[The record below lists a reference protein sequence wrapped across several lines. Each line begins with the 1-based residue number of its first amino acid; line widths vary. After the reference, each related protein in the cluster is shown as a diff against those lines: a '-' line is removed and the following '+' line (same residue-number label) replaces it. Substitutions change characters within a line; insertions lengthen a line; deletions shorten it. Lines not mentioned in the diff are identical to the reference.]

1 MHNSQL
7 TMDYFVSILYYF
19 VFFYNQRVH
28 NKKSALFQNALP
40 GFSWEIQKKFGCPP
54 PLP

>member
-19 VFFYNQRVH
+19 VFSFRQKTY
-28 NKKSALFQNALP
+28 NKKSDNWNK
-40 GFSWEIQKKFGCPP
+40 SE
-54 PLP
+54 